1 MKLKQ
6 KVGFGTAFPGESG
19 MQRFA
24 HEDKWREIR
33 FSEPAPSF
41 TEAIGWTVI
50 CVCFVGTMFAFL
62 WA

>member
-1 MKLKQ
+1 MKLEQ

-33 FSEPAPSF
+33 FAEPAPDF
-41 TEAIGWTVI
+41 KEALVWSSI
-50 CVCFVGTMFAFL
+50 CVCFVGLMVGFL
-62 WA
+62 WM